1 MAGRTIFVIVLSH
14 SASDTVR
21 SGNNFYMPRG
31 GRCQLFH
38 KIMKSGCNNKAEESF
53 HINSNRRTAREPAIV
68 FLRPEL
74 ARFLDDD
81 DLPRRTRRDSP
92 NLALTRVE
100 IGVLDHLMKQ
110 NDKAPQPRQRTLGL
124 YLTKIAKLGGY
135 LARAMVA
142 AIGDG
147 AALVRAATLPLGLV
161 SCRNKSRPAIARSSA
176 ALVDAAIDTCA
187 PCLFRVPV
195 LFSSGPMA
203 RRKFRPLADGG
214 IQEIA

>member
-1 MAGRTIFVIVLSH
+1 M
-14 SASDTVR
+14 
-21 SGNNFYMPRG
+21 
-31 GRCQLFH
+31 
-38 KIMKSGCNNKAEESF
+38 
-53 HINSNRRTAREPAIV
+53 INRAAPDA
-68 FLRPEL
+68 
-74 ARFLDDD
+74 
-81 DLPRRTRRDSP
+81 SP

-135 LARAMVA
+135 LARANGWRRSPTVRHS
-142 AIGDG
+142 
-147 AALVRAATLPLGLV
+147 LRAATLPLGSV
-161 SCRNKSRPAIARSSA
+161 SCRNRSRPAIARSSA